1 MATAKIVYASMT
13 GNTQEIAEIV
23 QEALEDQGVETE
35 LTEITQAVAS
45 DFEDADICVAA
56 VYTYSDGAEGLL
68 PEEGMDFFEDL
79 KELDLTGKVF
89 GTTGSGDRFYT
100 DFATAVDM
108 FADAFA
114 QTGAVKGAENLKI
127 DLAAE
132 AEDIEHLEAFASA
145 LIAKQSALGDEA

>member
-23 QEALEDQGVETE
+23 QEALEDRGVETE

-45 DFEDADICVAA
+45 DFEDADICVVAA
-56 VYTYSDGAEGLL
+56 YTYSDGAEGLL
-68 PEEGMDFFEDL
+68 PEEGLDFFDDL
-79 KELDLTGKVF
+79 KELDLTGKVY
-89 GTTGSGDRFYT
+89 GTTGSGDRFYD

-108 FADAFA
+108 FADAFKA
-114 QTGAVKGAENLKI
+114 TGATKGADNLKI

-132 AEDIEHLEAFASA
+132 AEDIEHLEDFAQHLVDAQAA
-145 LIAKQSALGDEA
+145 LA

>member
-23 QEALEDQGVETE
+23 QEALEDRGVSTE

-45 DFEDADICVAA
+45 DFNDADICVVAA
-56 VYTYSDGAEGLL
+56 YTYSDGAEGLL
-68 PEEGMDFFEDL
+68 PDEGIDFYDDL
-79 KELDLTGKVF
+79 KELDLTGKVY
-89 GTTGSGDRFYT
+89 GTTGSGDRFYD

-108 FADAFA
+108 FDAAFA
-114 QTGAVKGAENLKI
+114 TTGATKGADGLKI

-132 AEDIEHLEAFASA
+132 EEDIAHLEAFAQKLIDTQAA
-145 LIAKQSALGDEA
+145 L